1 VSEQLQ
7 FLELSIPAPDVQ
19 ESLAW
24 YQTLGFSELPTTDAH
39 SRRYG
44 VVSIGNFCIGL
55 YGENLD
61 SPGLTFVRRNL
72 ANYVRS
78 RQEAGQEFEQ
88 TQLGIDAFHEARQR
102 DPDGTLAI
110 LLEAR
115 TFSPGHTQTGLL
127 AIGDLLNVALPC
139 MDNGDSLRFW
149 QGYGF
154 IGVENSANA
163 AVELHTPGLT
173 LELAAGT
180 RQLTLRL
187 QPADFAAC
195 MRLLERNHSLKAFAT
210 GVSRGVELTAPEG
223 TRIQFLDQIRD

>member
-1 VSEQLQ
+1 MQ

-24 YQTLGFSELPTTDAH
+24 YQTLGFSEMPTTDA
-39 SRRYG
+39 RPQRYG
-44 VVSIGNFCIGL
+44 VVSNGDFCIGL

-61 SPGLTFVRRNL
+61 RPGLTFVRRDL
-72 ANYVRS
+72 ARHVRS
-78 RQEAGQEFEQ
+78 MLAAGQEFEQ

-115 TFSPGHTQTGLL
+115 TFSPGHTRTGLL
-127 AIGDLLNVALPC
+127 AIGDLLNIALPC

-149 QGYGF
+149 QRYGF

-163 AVELHTPGLT
+163 SVELHTPGLT

-187 QPADFAAC
+187 QPANFAAC
-195 MRLLERNHSLKAFAT
+195 MRLLERDHSLKPFAT
-210 GVSRGVELTAPEG
+210 DVSRGVELTAPEG
-223 TRIQFLDQIRD
+223 TRLQLLDPTRD